1 MNGNSIE
8 ATEVPVNTP
17 GSVTLLTPNLPL
29 LKWSGPSLKKDFV
42 ALLLYT
48 RYYLILSSPQPYEI
62 VSPHVIY
69 LATENTELKGL
80 LVSPGLVSGNT
91 DTGSYDLKFWLFTV
105 HSAEPLA

>member
-62 VSPHVIY
+62 VSPHVTY

-91 DTGSYDLKFWLFTV
+91 DTGSSDLKFWLFTV